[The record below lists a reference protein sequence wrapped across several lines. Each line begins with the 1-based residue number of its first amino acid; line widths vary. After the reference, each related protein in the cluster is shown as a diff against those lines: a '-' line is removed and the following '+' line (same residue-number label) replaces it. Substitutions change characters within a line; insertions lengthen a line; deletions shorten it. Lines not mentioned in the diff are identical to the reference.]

1 MTGII
6 CSLLT
11 DGLWQAR
18 KSLAW
23 DTYQPYNNTSNNTD
37 IFKNWCNPS
46 PLLKK
51 IIFQYLLRFCP
62 QGLKGDPGPAGPLGP
77 VGPKGNKVSESALP
91 FSRANR
97 HAKRFHFSSF
107 GFKRILRGIRLILA
121 CCNPSHNKRS
131 AHLSEVLLWLLLQTW
146 LMKECCYCFHNLAR
160 SLVVI

>member
-1 MTGII
+1 MDCDRHENLLHEILINHITTPVTTQIFLKTGA
-6 CSLLT
+6 T
-11 DGLWQAR
+11 HH
-18 KSLAW
+18 
-23 DTYQPYNNTSNNTD
+23 PY
-37 IFKNWCNPS
+37 W
-46 PLLKK
+46 KK

-131 AHLSEVLLWLLLQTW
+131 AHLAEVLLWLLLQTW
-146 LMKECCYCFHNLAR
+146 LMKECCYCFHNMAR